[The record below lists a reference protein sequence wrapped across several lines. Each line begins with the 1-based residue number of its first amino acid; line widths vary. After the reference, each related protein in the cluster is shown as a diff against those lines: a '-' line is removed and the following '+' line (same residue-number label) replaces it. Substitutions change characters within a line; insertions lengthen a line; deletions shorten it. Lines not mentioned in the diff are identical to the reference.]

1 MGVLLM
7 NQIILICIE
16 DKFKSLLLFRLS
28 YTYPIDGYFIG
39 VNFLFI
45 KNFLSEWI
53 FSVFFSFFKVIFI
66 KFPNGLTLLSMSW
79 KFQIT
84 KSQCYLF

>member
-45 KNFLSEWI
+45 KNFLSE
-53 FSVFFSFFKVIFI
+53 
-66 KFPNGLTLLSMSW
+66 
-79 KFQIT
+79 
-84 KSQCYLF
+84 